1 MEVFAAGRRAAR
13 LGAQCSPA
21 PPPRRTLG
29 SAAGPSARL
38 AWIQKERE
46 KEIEEEGSG

>member
-13 LGAQCSPA
+13 LGAQSSPA
-21 PPPRRTLG
+21 PPPRRSLG

-38 AWIQKERE
+38 AWIQKEKE
-46 KEIEEEGSG
+46 KRG